1 MTQKVNCVSVVS
13 GTYGERLFDHIVF
26 EGDGFNVGNDFF
38 DVRTLG
44 KVQTEKVST
53 YKGDRSGLT
62 SFNLYNVDYRGV
74 IPRTIELENGTKIKT
89 AALVFIR
96 GPKPKH
102 LNGPNKNRLRTNL
115 RNPMSIEYWR
125 EISRIERME
134 DHSRIRTE
142 KEELKKDYGFDYL
155 LEDKGSQIILPHK
168 TKDASSY
175 LVAMSAGSSFEWVL
189 SRKSRNLPNC
199 YRLDCDSEGK
209 VTLHD
214 PRKEARQVIR

>member
-1 MTQKVNCVSVVS
+1 MQKVNCVSVVS

-26 EGDGFNVGNDFF
+26 ENDGFNVGTDFF

-44 KVQTEKVST
+44 KVQTDIVTT
-53 YKGDRSGLT
+53 YKGSRLGLT
-62 SFNLYNVDYRGV
+62 SFNLFNGDYRGC
-74 IPRTIELENGTKIKT
+74 IPRTIELENGDKVKVS
-89 AALVFIR
+89 ALIFLR

-115 RNPMSIEYWR
+115 RNPMPAEYWR

-134 DHSRIRTE
+134 DHTRIRTE
-142 KEELKKDYGFDYL
+142 KEELKRDYTFDYL
-155 LEDKGSQIILPHK
+155 LEDFGSQIILPRK
-168 TKDASSY
+168 SKDSSVY
-175 LVAMSAGSSFEWVL
+175 LVAMSSNSSFEWVL

-199 YRLDCDSEGK
+199 YRLDCDLEGK

-214 PRKEARQVIR
+214 PRKEARQIVR

>member
-1 MTQKVNCVSVVS
+1 MQKVNCVSVVS
-13 GTYGERLFDHIVF
+13 GTYGERLFDHIVY
-26 EGDGFNVGNDFF
+26 ENDGFNVGTDFF

-53 YKGDRSGLT
+53 YKGDRLGLT
-62 SFNLYNVDYRGV
+62 SFNLFNADYRGNV
-74 IPRTIELENGTKIKT
+74 PRTIELENGDKVKVV
-89 AALVFIR
+89 ALVFLR

-115 RNPMSIEYWR
+115 RNPMPVDYWR

-134 DHSRIRTE
+134 DHTKIRTE
-142 KEELKKDYGFDYL
+142 KEDLKKDYNFEYL
-155 LEDKGSQIILPHK
+155 LEDLGSQIILPRK
-168 TKDASSY
+168 SKDSSVY
-175 LVAMSAGSSFEWVL
+175 LVAMSANSSFEWVL

-199 YRLDCDSEGK
+199 YRLDCDMEGK